1 RPRPDP
7 GGFCRDLERQCRR
20 GAGRHDPDPA
30 RLRAEL
36 EGDQDLRR
44 DAAAPRAA
52 LIHTRSSPM
61 KRLPLIA
68 LPLPLAACETL
79 NPRPPVDVAQPTAMR
94 PPVVAAPV

>member
-7 GGFCRDLERQCRR
+7 GGFCRDLERKCRR

-30 RLRAEL
+30 RLRTEL

-52 LIHTRSSPM
+52 LRRTMSEHKFPFGC
-61 KRLPLIA
+61 LVLA
-68 LPLPLAACETL
+68 LTITPAACEPL
-79 NPRPPVDVAQPTAMR
+79 NPRPPVAVAQPTAMR
-94 PPVVAAPV
+94 PPVV